1 MSDEAIRKRTQETAK
16 KLFGGGIKMDPP
28 YLTWKEFDKDLAN
41 DFSMHITGNLYSR
54 TVLTLP
60 ERQMVAC
67 AMLAALRAR
76 DELKLHVNAA
86 LNVGCDPK
94 KLTEIFFQLATY
106 AGMPSV
112 NEALAGVPRGS
123 QREGRVADQVSAYI
137 DGHARGPAVRHSRPS
152 TSLRILTAERGS
164 SGFSKDWI
172 PRDLRGNDS
181 DEGVFELL
189 TSASKC

>member
-1 MSDEAIRKRTQETAK
+1 MTVSDETIRKRTQETAK

-28 YLTWKEFDKDLAN
+28 YLTWKEFDKGLAN

-67 AMLAALRAR
+67 AMLAALRAG
-76 DELKLHVNAA
+76 DELKLHLNAA

-112 NEALAGVPRGS
+112 SEALQVY
-123 QREGRVADQVSAYI
+123 REV
-137 DGHARGPAVRHSRPS
+137 
-152 TSLRILTAERGS
+152 LKERGEWPI
-164 SGFSKDWI
+164 K
-172 PRDLRGNDS
+172 
-181 DEGVFELL
+181 
-189 TSASKC
+189 A

>member
-1 MSDEAIRKRTQETAK
+1 MTSAKNVQFHKANLLRKRALKRRMRVSDETIRKKTQETAK

-28 YLTWKEFDKDLAN
+28 YLTWKEFDRDLAN

-112 NEALAGVPRGS
+112 NEALQVY
-123 QREGRVADQVSAYI
+123 REV
-137 DGHARGPAVRHSRPS
+137 
-152 TSLRILTAERGS
+152 LKERGEWPIK
-164 SGFSKDWI
+164 G
-172 PRDLRGNDS
+172 
-181 DEGVFELL
+181 
-189 TSASKC
+189 